1 MSASSSG
8 VTRAAHHLSLSQSA
22 VSHKI
27 KRLEDHIDC
36 ALLTRRAGA
45 SLLTEKGE
53 RLLGYA
59 NRILAL
65 HDEAAATLAWNRTLA
80 FFGTHLS

>member
-1 MSASSSG
+1 MAVKLDVDSLRALKCVADHGG

-27 KRLEDHIDC
+27 KRLEDHIDR

-45 SLLTEKGE
+45 PLLTETGKRFA
-53 RLLGYA
+53 RLRKPHPGIA
-59 NRILAL
+59 
-65 HDEAAATLAWNRTLA
+65 
-80 FFGTHLS
+80 